1 MAIAA
6 IELHGHSVRPHEI
19 LFQMHSVIEF
29 NGSGIDASGTHRRK
43 FGMAGV
49 ESVDISRVTYCG
61 AGGAKIGVALRAAG
75 VAGRSQPQAAA
86 MLTMTRCA
94 VRGKQLVGV
103 VNGAVV
109 ASLASLVV
117 GFRTKSS
124 GLLYV
129 ARATLLGEYGMTHGH
144 LPAAVHVI
152 VAGQPVPGQP
162 DNRERR
168 YTDR

>member
-86 MLTMTRCA
+86 MLSMTGGTI
-94 VRGKQLVGV
+94 RGKQLVRV

-109 ASLASLVV
+109 ASLASLVA
-117 GFRTKSS
+117 GFCAENTRLFYMT
-124 GLLYV
+124 
-129 ARATLLGEYGMTHGH
+129 RAALLGQYGMAHGH
-144 LPAAVHVI
+144 LSAAVNMT
-152 VAGQPVPGQP
+152 VAGQPIPGQP

-168 YTDR
+168 HAH